1 MDKDPTLI
9 ILHGG
14 QGTGEAERL
23 MAEAKVEVA
32 RKNTLCALS
41 AGFSRV
47 FTDGKLVQGNG
58 RGLLGDGLA
67 GAVSPVGVLGQ
78 V

>member
-23 MAEAKVEVA
+23 MAEAKIEVA
-32 RKNTLCALS
+32 RKNTLYALA

-47 FTDGKLVQGNG
+47 IISTDTPDYFM
-58 RGLLGDGLA
+58 GL
-67 GAVSPVGVLGQ
+67 
-78 V
+78 